1 MAIEAQPVSASK
13 TTITELM
20 IPSYANFGGKIHGG
34 ILLSLMDKV
43 AYVCASKHAG
53 TYCVTVSVENVEF
66 LQPVEVG
73 DLVSLH
79 ASVNYVGKTSL
90 IVGIRVVAENV
101 KQRLVKHTNSSYFTM
116 VAKGEDDKPAL
127 VPELIL
133 ENKEEVKRF
142 IEAMNLKKIRRQ
154 VKTAMDDL
162 VSNEQVASA
171 GILLKDER
179 CVIKY

>member
-1 MAIEAQPVSASK
+1 
-13 TTITELM
+13 
-20 IPSYANFGGKIHGG
+20 
-34 ILLSLMDKV
+34 
-43 AYVCASKHAG
+43 
-53 TYCVTVSVENVEF
+53 
-66 LQPVEVG
+66 
-73 DLVSLH
+73 
-79 ASVNYVGKTSL
+79 
-90 IVGIRVVAENV
+90 
-101 KQRLVKHTNSSYFTM
+101 M

-133 ENKEEVKRF
+133 ENQEEVKRF